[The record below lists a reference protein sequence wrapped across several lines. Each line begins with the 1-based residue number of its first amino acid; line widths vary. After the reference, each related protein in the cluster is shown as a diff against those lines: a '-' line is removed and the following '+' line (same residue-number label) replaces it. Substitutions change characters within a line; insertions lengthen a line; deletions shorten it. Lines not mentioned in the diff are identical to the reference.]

1 MPYEIL
7 NKKFRSGQKN
17 IDREVSRVQQA
28 SSEVEECLQDQKSP
42 SVQQVSLALDNMV
55 EKLCFLKRK
64 VINVLSVINRSV
76 CLLALLCR
84 SHILCTVRLKT
95 WWAWW
100 VWKPKIRSLRSYLRV
115 YSYIVLKL
123 CPDHTL
129 KTSMQRTTKLGQLMH
144 LIAEHC
150 W

>member
-64 VINVLSVINRSV
+64 VINVLSIINGTD
-76 CLLALLCR
+76 L
-84 SHILCTVRLKT
+84 
-95 WWAWW
+95 
-100 VWKPKIRSLRSYLRV
+100 
-115 YSYIVLKL
+115 
-123 CPDHTL
+123 
-129 KTSMQRTTKLGQLMH
+129 
-144 LIAEHC
+144 
-150 W
+150 